1 MSVSTISYS
10 SESIDLG
17 PIGSRDAH
25 GNRIV
30 SREIVSHHQQVGDKR
45 KRKIS
50 KKLKMADRGRKCCV
64 GLSTVIAIFSLIL
77 LTVCMFSAS
86 FRYNSDSLGG
96 MKNYGLFRFCY
107 TPETQ
112 TQSRDDDSNS
122 KTCHLR
128 NYINSAYCQEKSNTN
143 HDKSTRNCFG
153 DFELATIILISAS
166 MACCILSICFSICTI
181 FIRLFGALAQ
191 SVVLI
196 AAAICS
202 LSGFL
207 SYTYYYELKDNQ
219 YELVSGYQYQIHYGW
234 AYYVFGFASLL
245 QWIAF
250 VCSLF
255 GSAFVLV
262 AENKKRQSKVTSTA
276 M

>member
-1 MSVSTISYS
+1 MPVSTISYS
-10 SESIDLG
+10 SESIELG
-17 PIGSRDAH
+17 SIGSREVRVDAS
-25 GNRIV
+25 NPRRV
-30 SREIVSHHQQVGDKR
+30 VSHHRGNS
-45 KRKIS
+45 RKIKVS
-50 KKLKMADRGRKCCV
+50 GKMKMASRGKVCCL
-64 GLSTVIAIFSLIL
+64 GLSSTLAVFSFIL
-77 LTVCMFSAS
+77 LTICMFSAS

-96 MKNYGLFRFCY
+96 VKNYGLFRFCY

-128 NYINSAYCQEKSNTN
+128 NYINSAYCQDRANSN
-143 HDKSTRNCFG
+143 HEKSTRNCFG

-166 MACCILSICFSICTI
+166 MGCCILAICFSICTI
-181 FIRLFGALAQ
+181 FTSFGALAH

-207 SYTYYYELKDNQ
+207 AYTYYYELKENQ
-219 YELVSGYQYQIHYGW
+219 YELVIGYQYQIHYGW
-234 AYYVFGFASLL
+234 AYYVFGFSSLL

-250 VCSLF
+250 VLSLF

-262 AENKKRQSKVTSTA
+262 HKNKKRQSKVTSTSL
-276 M
+276 